1 MGLDMYLER
10 MPRYRHTT
18 AKDVSA
24 VSNYFSWVE
33 HNAQEEKE
41 KYTFKEW
48 CGISKMPS
56 QHMIDFYKPYY
67 TKKYSHWDTE
77 HEYGYMGIM
86 EQVGYWRKANHIHAW
101 FVDYVQD
108 GIDDCDYHN
117 EVTKEDL
124 EDLLDICQRVLDDHS
139 LADELLPTQ
148 SGFFFGGTE
157 YDEYYFE
164 DIENTIGIIKNVL
177 ETTDFDKEMIYYVSS
192 W

>member
-1 MGLDMYLER
+1 MGLDMFLDR
-10 MPRYRHTT
+10 MPRYRHAT
-18 AKDVSA
+18 AKDVST
-24 VSNYFSWVE
+24 VSNYFAWIDY
-33 HNAQEEKE
+33 NARHEEDKC
-41 KYTFKEW
+41 TFKEW
-48 CGISKMPS
+48 CGASKIPP
-56 QHMIDFYKPYY
+56 QHIIDFYKPYY
-67 TKKYSHWDTE
+67 TMKYSHWDTE
-77 HEYGYMGIM
+77 HQYGYMGIM
-86 EQVGYWRKANHIHAW
+86 NQVGYWRKANAIHQW
-101 FVDYVQD
+101 FVDKVQD
-108 GIDDCDYHN
+108 CEDDCDYHN

-164 DIENTIGIIKNVL
+164 DIENTISIIKNVL